1 MVSPATLF
9 KNASNIHDDI
19 INEIYFSDDMI
30 QIEIESPSGSSNVVT
45 VDENGN
51 WNCYYFSHNKVP
63 GEYCCKHILAAIN
76 YIFNKRGLYE

>member
-9 KNASNIHDDI
+9 KNASTIHDEI
-19 INEIYFSDDMI
+19 IHEIYFSDDMI

-51 WNCYYFSHNKVP
+51 WNCP

-76 YIFNKRGLYE
+76 YIFNKR

>member
-51 WNCYYFSHNKVP
+51 WNCTCENYYFSKVFKYLHVYMS
-63 GEYCCKHILAAIN
+63 GKIN
-76 YIFNKRGLYE
+76 CLKSKV

>member
-9 KNASNIHDDI
+9 KNASTIHDEI
-19 INEIYFSDDMI
+19 IHEIYFSDDMI

-51 WNCYYFSHNKVP
+51 WNC
-63 GEYCCKHILAAIN
+63 LT
-76 YIFNKRGLYE
+76 